1 MKIIAYCVKEDY
13 TDPFNFKCRN
23 NLSNTKAPL
32 IWKCFNFGSKD
43 KPILEWYEE
52 ETVRKDNKYVLLSTT
67 TRYRC
72 VPIFRYNELTEQ
84 DMYSYIKSLL

>member
-23 NLSNTKAPL
+23 NFSSTKAPL
-32 IWKCFNFGSKD
+32 IWKCFNFGNKD

-52 ETVRKDNKYVLLSTT
+52 ETVGEYNNYVLLSTT
-67 TRYRC
+67 TVYRGI
-72 VPIFRYNELTEQ
+72 PIFRYKEIIEK
-84 DMYSYIKSLL
+84 DIDKYIKQLL

>member
-13 TDPFNFKCRN
+13 TDPFNYKSRYNF
-23 NLSNTKAPL
+23 SSTTVPI

-52 ETVRKDNKYVLLSTT
+52 ETVREDINYVLLCTT
-67 TRYRC
+67 TRYRG
-72 VPIFRYNELTEQ
+72 VPIFRYNEVGEK
-84 DMYSYIKSLL
+84 DIDKYINSLL